1 MRQVLTIQ
9 EPQGSV
15 KDASDLFNKVKKIDI
30 DYTQENLVL
39 VCLNTKNQVVDSKV
53 LFKGGLDCCI
63 IDQKILFRHALINN
77 SSKIIIAHN
86 HPSGNLE
93 PSYEDKDIYKRL
105 KEIGETLGMPVLDS
119 IVFNEDEFYSL
130 DSGGLND

>member
-63 IDQKILFRHALINN
+63 IDPKILFRHALIKN

-119 IVFNEDEFYSL
+119 IVFNENEFYSL